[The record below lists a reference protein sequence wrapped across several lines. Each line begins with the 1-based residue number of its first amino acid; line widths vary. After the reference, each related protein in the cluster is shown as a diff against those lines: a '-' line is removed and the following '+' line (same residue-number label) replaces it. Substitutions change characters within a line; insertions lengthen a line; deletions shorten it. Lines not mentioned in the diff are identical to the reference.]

1 MIIELESVFNTDGL
15 KIPFD
20 YELSLSSIEV
30 SGFAP
35 ITAPGKVSGFV
46 ENKAGSVNLK
56 ASAAL

>member
-30 SGFAP
+30 AGFAP
-35 ITAPGKVSGFV
+35 ITAPVKVSGFV
-46 ENKAGSVNLK
+46 ENKETSKNI
-56 ASAAL
+56 